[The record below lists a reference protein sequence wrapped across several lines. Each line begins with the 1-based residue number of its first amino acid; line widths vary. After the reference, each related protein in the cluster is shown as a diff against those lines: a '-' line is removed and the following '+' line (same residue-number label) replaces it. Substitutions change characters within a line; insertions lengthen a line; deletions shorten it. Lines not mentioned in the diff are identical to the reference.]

1 VVIAIIGVLIALLLP
16 AVQAAREAAR
26 RSQCSNNL
34 KQMGLAVHN
43 FHDSE
48 GGLPPAVICRWRLS
62 LFPLLFP
69 YMEQQPL
76 WDKILSIEDI
86 YGDTTSRKFVSGGAW
101 WSETLDNGAGA
112 GHLTMDDRKQIGSV
126 KIYFCP
132 TRGRTSSA
140 FSLSP
145 TSSTSWDR
153 SGPQHDYALV
163 LRRDT
168 SCGDTVNWYQF
179 ANTNAFSHSSPF
191 RIAVSD
197 YRESGTG
204 VQAGGVLTTWSPRD
218 TFSWWSDGTT
228 NQLIIGE
235 KHFTTTWK
243 IGRCDNSNNGDC
255 GYQTAAPNGQGVVST
270 VRTFDDNRF
279 IARGQ
284 EETGLADGGIS
295 YFGSPHTST
304 CNFLIGDGSVRNIS
318 VTTSG
323 DLLRALSSVRDG
335 KAVALP

>member
-1 VVIAIIGVLIALLLP
+1 MVVIAIIGVLIALLLP

-26 RSQCSNNL
+26 RSQCSNNMR
-34 KQMGLAVHN
+34 QIGLAVHN

-48 GGLPPAVICRWRLS
+48 GGLPPAIICRWRLS

-69 YMEQQPL
+69 YMEKQPL
-76 WDKILSIEDI
+76 WDKILSTPDI
-86 YGDTTSRKFVSGGAW
+86 YGNITSRKFVSGGAW

-112 GHLTMDDRKQIGSV
+112 GPLTMDDRRQIGSV
-126 KIYFCP
+126 AVYLCP
-132 TRGRTSSA
+132 TRGRARPAIAHPTTSG
-140 FSLSP
+140 
-145 TSSTSWDR
+145 TNWDR
-153 SGPQHDYALV
+153 GGPQHDYAFV

-179 ANTNAFSHSSPF
+179 ANTNQFRHSSPF
-191 RIAVSD
+191 RIAISD
-197 YRESGTG
+197 YNESGPF
-204 VQAGGVLTTWSPRD
+204 GGSITTWSTRD
-218 TFSWWSDGTT
+218 TFEWWSDGTT
-228 NQLIIGE
+228 NQLLIGE
-235 KHFTTTWK
+235 KHFPTSWP
-243 IGRCDNSNNGDC
+243 ISRCNNDYRGDCSYLSAWPNGD
-255 GYQTAAPNGQGVVST
+255 GIIYTG
-270 VRTFDDNRF
+270 RTFDDNRF

-284 EETGLADGGIS
+284 EQTGLADGGVS